1 MADATGALAVRQ
13 RSLTGAAGGMIR
25 LVKQSSGEETVMV
38 SSLIRLV
45 VLTTCALGGV
55 GAIAAADEVRRSN
68 RVPNVGSLVAG
79 EQPLG
84 DLWTFRCPQGGS
96 VRVAVDTKDDTDDG
110 GSAIDPVLVVF
121 DGQGNVVGFGDDED
135 ECSYRPLCGFRCPSV
150 RADCG
155 LRGRHSIVVRDFGV
169 ADRPEPACQ
178 KGGGVRAQPSRCST
192 PGGSR
197 CPSGRSSSAADRA
210 RSAPCQHGCAMRAA
224 PRPAPPS
231 TTRLC
236 PKPSNRTR

>member
-1 MADATGALAVRQ
+1 
-13 RSLTGAAGGMIR
+13 
-25 LVKQSSGEETVMV
+25 MV
-38 SSLIRLV
+38 SSLIRFV

-68 RVPNVGSLVAG
+68 RVPNVGNLVAG

-178 KGGGVRAQPSRCST
+178 EGGGYELSRRGARRRAAAAVRA
-192 PGGSR
+192 GGQ
-197 CPSGRSSSAADRA
+197 A
-210 RSAPCQHGCAMRAA
+210 RRRTAQDPPPCQPGCAMHAA

>member
-1 MADATGALAVRQ
+1 
-13 RSLTGAAGGMIR
+13 MI
-25 LVKQSSGEETVMV
+25 
-38 SSLIRLV
+38 SSLVRFV

-121 DGQGNVVGFGDDED
+121 DGQGNVIGFGDDED

-178 KGGGVRAQPSRCST
+178 EGGGYELSVEVLAAGRQPLSERKVKL
-192 PGGSR
+192 GGGPRKIASLPAWLR
-197 CPSGRSSSAADRA
+197 DA
-210 RSAPCQHGCAMRAA
+210 RSAPAG
-224 PRPAPPS
+224 PA
-231 TTRLC
+231 LDDEAV
-236 PKPSNRTR
+236 PKAFESNKVTCVIIGPGSGTCGASAEAGR

>member
-1 MADATGALAVRQ
+1 
-13 RSLTGAAGGMIR
+13 
-25 LVKQSSGEETVMV
+25 MV
-38 SSLIRLV
+38 SSLNPACCL
-45 VLTTCALGGV
+45 LTTCALGGV

-68 RVPNVGSLVAG
+68 RVPNVGSLAAG

-121 DGQGNVVGFGDDED
+121 DGQGNVIGFGDDED

-178 KGGGVRAQPSRCST
+178 EGGGYELSVEVLDAGRQPLSEQEVKLGGGPRKVRSLPAWLRDA
-192 PGGSR
+192 G
-197 CPSGRSSSAADRA
+197 
-210 RSAPCQHGCAMRAA
+210 SAPAG
-224 PRPAPPS
+224 PA
-231 TTRLC
+231 LDDEAV
-236 PKPSNRTR
+236 PKAFELDKVTCVIVGPGSGTCGASAEAGR

>member
-1 MADATGALAVRQ
+1 
-13 RSLTGAAGGMIR
+13 
-25 LVKQSSGEETVMV
+25 MV
-38 SSLIRLV
+38 SSLVRFV

-121 DGQGNVVGFGDDED
+121 DGQGNVIGFGDDED

-178 KGGGVRAQPSRCST
+178 EGGGYELRVEVLAAGRQPLSERKVKL
-192 PGGSR
+192 GGGPRKIASLPAWLR
-197 CPSGRSSSAADRA
+197 DA
-210 RSAPCQHGCAMRAA
+210 RSAPAG
-224 PRPAPPS
+224 PA
-231 TTRLC
+231 LDDEAV
-236 PKPSNRTR
+236 PKAFESDKVTCVIVGPGSGTCGASAEAGR